1 MRKTV
6 PLVVLALAAS
16 LCACLGER
24 PSVPKEY
31 SDLVDK
37 VYVTKKVLLV
47 YSHGGFDGSLAVPG
61 EGGAPGLSEIQPTFP
76 QRSGSDTIFG
86 LLPVGSRIKVASA
99 RMQWSTVSGWE
110 TVFGFKVLEPHKFAS
125 LSIWEAGLMDYDR
138 SPLRPKPELFEE
150 EPKPAGTTPAK

>member
-1 MRKTV
+1 M

-24 PSVPKEY
+24 PSVPKEC
-31 SDLVDK
+31 SDLVGK

-47 YSHGGFDGSLAVPG
+47 YWHGEFDGSLAVPG
-61 EGGAPGLSEIQPTFP
+61 EGGAPGLSRIQPTFP

-86 LLPVGSRIKVASA
+86 LLPAGSRIKVASA
-99 RMQWSTVSGWE
+99 RMQWSTVRGWE
-110 TVFGFKVLEPHKFAS
+110 TVFRFKILEPHKFAS

-138 SPLRPKPELFEE
+138 APLRPKPELFEE
-150 EPKPAGTTPAK
+150 ETPPADAGPGA